1 MMSRQVCVID
11 GKVVN
16 TSICCAAAAVAYS
29 AVAAA
34 GAAQTVTDAIGESCL
49 AIEPV
54 EVHLAALLPSDKFDV
69 LSTYLKLRAWGL
81 QL

>member
-11 GKVVN
+11 GKVFD

-34 GAAQTVTDAIGESCL
+34 GAAQTVTVTDAIGESCL

-54 EVHLAALLPSDKFDV
+54 EVHLAVLLPSDNFDV
-69 LSTYLKLRAWGL
+69 LSTYLQLRA
-81 QL
+81 